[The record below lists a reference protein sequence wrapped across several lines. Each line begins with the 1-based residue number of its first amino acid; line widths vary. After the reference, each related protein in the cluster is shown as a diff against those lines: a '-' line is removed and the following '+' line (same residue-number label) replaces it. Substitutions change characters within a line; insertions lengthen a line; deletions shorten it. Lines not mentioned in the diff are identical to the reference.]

1 MYSNLEKPLL
11 FSQLPT
17 FQLKS
22 YKTIKLGKVL
32 MDELPFIVVL
42 IRKIRAVVLWIVAA
56 ILAILLII
64 DYMENEEVASILT
77 SVLIFL
83 FIVIFLN
90 YLFKKFFSQSSKDK
104 E

>member
-1 MYSNLEKPLL
+1 
-11 FSQLPT
+11 
-17 FQLKS
+17 
-22 YKTIKLGKVL
+22 
-32 MDELPFIVVL
+32 MDELPFLVVL
-42 IRKIRAVVLWIVAA
+42 IRKIRAAVIWIVSA

>member
-1 MYSNLEKPLL
+1 
-11 FSQLPT
+11 
-17 FQLKS
+17 
-22 YKTIKLGKVL
+22 
-32 MDELPFIVVL
+32 MDELPFLVVL
-42 IRKIRAVVLWIVAA
+42 IRKIRAAVLWIVAA

-104 E
+104 G

>member
-1 MYSNLEKPLL
+1 
-11 FSQLPT
+11 
-17 FQLKS
+17 
-22 YKTIKLGKVL
+22 
-32 MDELPFIVVL
+32 MDELPFLVVL
-42 IRKIRAVVLWIVAA
+42 IRKIRAAVIWIVAA

-90 YLFKKFFSQSSKDK
+90 YLYKKFFSQSSKDK

>member
-1 MYSNLEKPLL
+1 LE
-11 FSQLPT
+11 
-17 FQLKS
+17 
-22 YKTIKLGKVL
+22 KVL
-32 MDELPFIVVL
+32 MDELPFLVVL
-42 IRKIRAVVLWIVAA
+42 IRKIRAAVIWIVAA

-90 YLFKKFFSQSSKDK
+90 YLFKKFFSKSSKDK

>member
-1 MYSNLEKPLL
+1 
-11 FSQLPT
+11 
-17 FQLKS
+17 
-22 YKTIKLGKVL
+22 
-32 MDELPFIVVL
+32 MDELPFLVVL
-42 IRKIRAVVLWIVAA
+42 IRKIRAAVIWIVAA

-90 YLFKKFFSQSSKDK
+90 YLFKKFFSQIIKDK

>member
-1 MYSNLEKPLL
+1 
-11 FSQLPT
+11 
-17 FQLKS
+17 
-22 YKTIKLGKVL
+22 
-32 MDELPFIVVL
+32 MDELPFLVVL
-42 IRKIRAVVLWIVAA
+42 IRKIRAAVIWIVAA
-56 ILAILLII
+56 SLAILLII

-83 FIVIFLN
+83 FIIIFLN

>member
-1 MYSNLEKPLL
+1 
-11 FSQLPT
+11 
-17 FQLKS
+17 
-22 YKTIKLGKVL
+22 
-32 MDELPFIVVL
+32 MDELPFLVVL
-42 IRKIRAVVLWIVAA
+42 IRKIRAAVIWVVAA

-90 YLFKKFFSQSSKDK
+90 YLFKKYFSTSSKDK

>member
-1 MYSNLEKPLL
+1 
-11 FSQLPT
+11 
-17 FQLKS
+17 
-22 YKTIKLGKVL
+22 
-32 MDELPFIVVL
+32 MDELPFLVVL
-42 IRKIRAVVLWIVAA
+42 IRKIRAAVIWIVAA

-77 SVLIFL
+77 SVVIFL

>member
-1 MYSNLEKPLL
+1 
-11 FSQLPT
+11 
-17 FQLKS
+17 
-22 YKTIKLGKVL
+22 
-32 MDELPFIVVL
+32 MDELPFLVVL
-42 IRKIRAVVLWIVAA
+42 IRKIRAAVIWIVAT

-90 YLFKKFFSQSSKDK
+90 YLFKKFFSQSRKDK

>member
-1 MYSNLEKPLL
+1 
-11 FSQLPT
+11 
-17 FQLKS
+17 
-22 YKTIKLGKVL
+22 
-32 MDELPFIVVL
+32 MDELPFLVVL
-42 IRKIRAVVLWIVAA
+42 IRKIRAAVIWIVAV

-83 FIVIFLN
+83 FIVMFLN
-90 YLFKKFFSQSSKDK
+90 FLFKKFFSQSSKDK

>member
-1 MYSNLEKPLL
+1 
-11 FSQLPT
+11 
-17 FQLKS
+17 
-22 YKTIKLGKVL
+22 
-32 MDELPFIVVL
+32 MDELPFLVVL
-42 IRKIRAVVLWIVAA
+42 IRKIRAAVIWIVAT
-56 ILAILLII
+56 ILATLLII

>member
-1 MYSNLEKPLL
+1 
-11 FSQLPT
+11 
-17 FQLKS
+17 
-22 YKTIKLGKVL
+22 
-32 MDELPFIVVL
+32 MDELPFLVVL
-42 IRKIRAVVLWIVAA
+42 IRKIRAAVIWVVAA
-56 ILAILLII
+56 ILAILLIV

>member
-1 MYSNLEKPLL
+1 
-11 FSQLPT
+11 
-17 FQLKS
+17 
-22 YKTIKLGKVL
+22 
-32 MDELPFIVVL
+32 MDELPFLVVL
-42 IRKIRAVVLWIVAA
+42 IRKIRAAVLWIVAA

-90 YLFKKFFSQSSKDK
+90 YLFKKFFSKSSKDK

>member
-1 MYSNLEKPLL
+1 
-11 FSQLPT
+11 
-17 FQLKS
+17 
-22 YKTIKLGKVL
+22 
-32 MDELPFIVVL
+32 MDELPFLVVL
-42 IRKIRAVVLWIVAA
+42 IRKIRAAVIWIVAG

-104 E
+104 EWK

>member
-1 MYSNLEKPLL
+1 
-11 FSQLPT
+11 
-17 FQLKS
+17 
-22 YKTIKLGKVL
+22 
-32 MDELPFIVVL
+32 MDELPFLVVL
-42 IRKIRAVVLWIVAA
+42 IRKIRAAVIWIVAA

-90 YLFKKFFSQSSKDK
+90 YLFRKFFSQSSKDK

>member
-1 MYSNLEKPLL
+1 
-11 FSQLPT
+11 
-17 FQLKS
+17 
-22 YKTIKLGKVL
+22 
-32 MDELPFIVVL
+32 MDEIPFLVVL
-42 IRKIRAVVLWIVAA
+42 IRKIRAAVIWIVAA

>member
-1 MYSNLEKPLL
+1 
-11 FSQLPT
+11 
-17 FQLKS
+17 
-22 YKTIKLGKVL
+22 
-32 MDELPFIVVL
+32 MDELPFLVVL
-42 IRKIRAVVLWIVAA
+42 IRKIRAAVIWIVAA

-83 FIVIFLN
+83 FVVIILN
-90 YLFKKFFSQSSKDK
+90 FLFKKIFPNSRKDK

>member
-1 MYSNLEKPLL
+1 
-11 FSQLPT
+11 
-17 FQLKS
+17 
-22 YKTIKLGKVL
+22 
-32 MDELPFIVVL
+32 MDELPFLVVL
-42 IRKIRAVVLWIVAA
+42 IRKIRAVVIWIVAA

-83 FIVIFLN
+83 CIVIILN
-90 YLFKKFFSQSSKDK
+90 YLFKKFFPKSSKDK

>member
-1 MYSNLEKPLL
+1 
-11 FSQLPT
+11 
-17 FQLKS
+17 
-22 YKTIKLGKVL
+22 
-32 MDELPFIVVL
+32 MDELPFLVVL
-42 IRKIRAVVLWIVAA
+42 IRKIRTAVIWIVAA

-90 YLFKKFFSQSSKDK
+90 YLFKKIFSQSSKDK

>member
-1 MYSNLEKPLL
+1 
-11 FSQLPT
+11 
-17 FQLKS
+17 
-22 YKTIKLGKVL
+22 
-32 MDELPFIVVL
+32 MDELPFLVVL
-42 IRKIRAVVLWIVAA
+42 IRKIRAVVIWIVAA

-90 YLFKKFFSQSSKDK
+90 YLFKNFFRKAEK
-104 E
+104 IRNKYE

>member
-1 MYSNLEKPLL
+1 
-11 FSQLPT
+11 
-17 FQLKS
+17 
-22 YKTIKLGKVL
+22 
-32 MDELPFIVVL
+32 MDELPFLVVL
-42 IRKIRAVVLWIVAA
+42 IRKIRVAVLWIVAA

-83 FIVIFLN
+83 FIVIILN
-90 YLFKKFFSQSSKDK
+90 YLFKKFFPKSSKDK

>member
-1 MYSNLEKPLL
+1 
-11 FSQLPT
+11 
-17 FQLKS
+17 
-22 YKTIKLGKVL
+22 
-32 MDELPFIVVL
+32 MDELPFLVVL
-42 IRKIRAVVLWIVAA
+42 IRKIRAAVIWIVAA
-56 ILAILLII
+56 SLAILLII

-83 FIVIFLN
+83 FIGIFLN

>member
-1 MYSNLEKPLL
+1 
-11 FSQLPT
+11 
-17 FQLKS
+17 
-22 YKTIKLGKVL
+22 
-32 MDELPFIVVL
+32 MDELPFLVVL
-42 IRKIRAVVLWIVAA
+42 IRNIRAAIISIVAT
-56 ILAILLII
+56 LLTILLII

>member
-1 MYSNLEKPLL
+1 
-11 FSQLPT
+11 
-17 FQLKS
+17 
-22 YKTIKLGKVL
+22 
-32 MDELPFIVVL
+32 MDELPFLGVL
-42 IRKIRAVVLWIVAA
+42 IRKIRAAVIWIVAG

>member
-1 MYSNLEKPLL
+1 
-11 FSQLPT
+11 
-17 FQLKS
+17 
-22 YKTIKLGKVL
+22 
-32 MDELPFIVVL
+32 MDELPFLVVL
-42 IRKIRAVVLWIVAA
+42 IRKSRAAVIWIVAA

-64 DYMENEEVASILT
+64 DYMENEEVASIIT

-90 YLFKKFFSQSSKDK
+90 FLFKKFFSQSSKDK

>member
-1 MYSNLEKPLL
+1 
-11 FSQLPT
+11 
-17 FQLKS
+17 
-22 YKTIKLGKVL
+22 
-32 MDELPFIVVL
+32 MDELPFLVVL
-42 IRKIRAVVLWIVAA
+42 IRKIRAAVIWVVAA

-83 FIVIFLN
+83 FIVIILN
-90 YLFKKFFSQSSKDK
+90 YLFKKFFPKRNKDK

>member
-1 MYSNLEKPLL
+1 
-11 FSQLPT
+11 
-17 FQLKS
+17 
-22 YKTIKLGKVL
+22 
-32 MDELPFIVVL
+32 MDELPFLVVL
-42 IRKIRAVVLWIVAA
+42 IRKIRAAVIWIVAA

-83 FIVIFLN
+83 FIVIILN
-90 YLFKKFFSQSSKDK
+90 YLFKKIFSKSSKDK

>member
-1 MYSNLEKPLL
+1 
-11 FSQLPT
+11 
-17 FQLKS
+17 
-22 YKTIKLGKVL
+22 
-32 MDELPFIVVL
+32 MDELPFLVVL
-42 IRKIRAVVLWIVAA
+42 IRKIRAAVIWMVAA

-90 YLFKKFFSQSSKDK
+90 YLFKKFFSKSSKDK

>member
-1 MYSNLEKPLL
+1 
-11 FSQLPT
+11 
-17 FQLKS
+17 
-22 YKTIKLGKVL
+22 
-32 MDELPFIVVL
+32 MDELPLLVVL
-42 IRKIRAVVLWIVAA
+42 IRKIRAAVIWIVAA

-83 FIVIFLN
+83 FIIIFLN
-90 YLFKKFFSQSSKDK
+90 YLFKKFFSKSSKDK

>member
-1 MYSNLEKPLL
+1 
-11 FSQLPT
+11 
-17 FQLKS
+17 
-22 YKTIKLGKVL
+22 
-32 MDELPFIVVL
+32 MDELPFLVVL
-42 IRKIRAVVLWIVAA
+42 IRKIRAAVLWIVAA

-83 FIVIFLN
+83 FIVIILN
-90 YLFKKFFSQSSKDK
+90 YLFKKFFPKSNKNK